1 MQNSNNKHFTHFKVH
16 TQYSIC
22 EGAVKIESLKD
33 FCKENKLVSVGICDT
48 ENLCGA
54 LEFSENISKVGT
66 QPIIGT
72 QINFKYEDT
81 TGLLPL
87 IALNENGYKKI
98 IELSSKSYLENDVL
112 SKPHLDIKE
121 LLDNISDVILLSGT
135 NHGLFGK
142 LFEKG
147 RFDEIQK
154 IYKDLLKNFKDNFYL
169 EIQRHGDQN
178 EISFEKFNLEQSF
191 RLKIPIIASNEVY
204 YLTKDMHEAHDA
216 LTCIGEKTYLND
228 KNRIKYSDQHYFK
241 SSEEMCALFSDLPEA
256 LENNFNL
263 PYRCS
268 FRPQFSKPVLPNIS
282 TEKDGSADEILKKD
296 SLNGLKEKFLKV
308 FKIEEK
314 NLINDEKFLFY
325 KDRLDH
331 ELRIIIEMK
340 YPSYFLIVS
349 DYIKWAKKNDI
360 PVGPGRGSGA
370 GSLVA
375 WCLSITDVDPIKFN
389 LIFERFLNPDRI
401 SMPDFDIDFCE
412 EKRDLVFEYL
422 TTKYKDSVAHIITF
436 GKLKARMVIR
446 DVGRVL
452 GLPYGFVDSISKMIP
467 FDPSRPQ
474 SLIECINSEPRL
486 QKLVNE
492 DPRVKK
498 LTDLSLKLEGL
509 NRNVATHAA
518 GVVIADRKLTEIVP
532 LYKDASADLLLPSTQ
547 FDMYSAENA
556 GLIKFDFLGL
566 KTLTVI
572 NRTQKLIKKKDKNF
586 NIEDI
591 NFEDQKVFEL
601 LSSGNT
607 VGLFQ
612 VESAG
617 MREALMQMKPNHIED
632 IIALVALY
640 RPGPMSNIPVYNDCK
655 HGRQTPDYLHPLLE
669 DILKPTY
676 GVIIYQEQVMQIAQ
690 KLSGFTA
697 GEADILRRAM
707 GKKKRAELEKQKQ
720 GFIAGALKNG
730 ISKDVAASIFLKI
743 EPFAEYGFNKS
754 HAAAYAIISY
764 QTAFLKTYYPKEFFA
779 ASMTMDISNQNKL
792 SEFHEELKRININV
806 VRPDINK
813 CYADFKFDEEN
824 FYYALGGIKSV
835 GFDAISNVVEE
846 RLANGEFKSINDFLN
861 RVNPKD
867 INKLQLEG
875 LVKAGAFDNIE
886 KNRQA
891 LFNSI
896 PNFILKTKNIHE
908 NKAANQIDLFGA
920 DEEQDNEII
929 LNMEDWKFE
938 DRLSREFEAVG
949 FFISDHPLNQFKEIF
964 DDYKIV
970 DYIKFNS
977 DDNIKDANIAATLLK
992 ISERKTAKGNSYG
1005 VIKFTDLTSVF
1016 ELFIFSDILELNR
1029 EILIEGNSL
1038 IITLI
1043 KTISNDENKLKRIN
1057 VQKIAS
1063 LKDLFNKPVSEIA
1076 FNIKTVDDIEKISKL
1091 LNEEGT
1097 TEVKINLET
1106 NDNNISF
1113 KLKNRRLID
1122 RKAINLLRKDDI
1134 SVIIQ

>member
-572 NRTQKLIKKKDKNF
+572 NRTQKLIKKKNKDF

-835 GFDAISNVVEE
+835 GFDAISNVVKE
-846 RLANGEFKSINDFLN
+846 RLTNGEFKSINDFLN

-929 LNMEDWKFE
+929 LNIEDWKFE